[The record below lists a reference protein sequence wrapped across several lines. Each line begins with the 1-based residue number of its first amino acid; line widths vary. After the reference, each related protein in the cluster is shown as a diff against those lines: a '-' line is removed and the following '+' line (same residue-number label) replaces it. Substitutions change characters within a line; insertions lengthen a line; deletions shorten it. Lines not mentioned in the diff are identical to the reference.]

1 MVTLDGGGCTW
12 YDLYVMRDV
21 RARMKAIAMAIA
33 MAVYFAA
40 IATLMAEWVIV
51 HRNLA
56 AAS

>member
-40 IATLMAEWVIV
+40 IATLMAGKAM
-51 HRNLA
+51 HRNLVA
-56 AAS
+56 A